1 MSEEIPESFEGWAIL
16 ELMGHRRLGGYVSER
31 TIAGH
36 GMLQIQIFKGPAA
49 PLFDKKQ
56 EPDLTQFYSP
66 TSVYCL
72 TPCTEATARAA
83 TDGRYMAVH
92 PLDMLEDR
100 REPVPFDPEDDPDP
114 L

>member
-1 MSEEIPESFEGWAIL
+1 MSEEINAEIPESFEGWAIL

-49 PLFDKKQ
+49 PLFDKSQ

-83 TDGRYMAVH
+83 NDSRFMSVH
-92 PLDMLEDR
+92 PLDMLEHR
-100 REPVPFDPEDDPDP
+100 REPDDSPFEDE
-114 L
+114 